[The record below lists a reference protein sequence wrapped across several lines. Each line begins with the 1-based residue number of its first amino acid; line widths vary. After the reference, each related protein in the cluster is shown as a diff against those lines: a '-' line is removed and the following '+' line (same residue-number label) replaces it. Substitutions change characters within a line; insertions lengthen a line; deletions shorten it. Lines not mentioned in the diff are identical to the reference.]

1 MLFISLHPINAM
13 SKYILLTCLLKI
25 CAFNKLKINCPILCV
40 LVFMIN
46 DDNQISTLK
55 IIGSPPNPLWILGKR
70 KWQETL
76 SERHKCTHKPL
87 VLPSL
92 LTYIYEPDSFFS
104 RWQHAVCRI
113 FCKPVLPKN
122 FQYAI
127 LRDWKVDIFI
137 FVIEKKSDILSTKV
151 LFFV

>member
-1 MLFISLHPINAM
+1 MHSINWKSIALY
-13 SKYILLTCLLKI
+13 SK
-25 CAFNKLKINCPILCV
+25 NV
-40 LVFMIN
+40 VFMIN

-55 IIGSPPNPLWILGKR
+55 IIGSPPNPLWIHGKR

-104 RWQHAVCRI
+104 DCNMLSVEFFANLFCPKISNMLFCGIKRSTNSSLHIRKKVTFCQPKSYSSCRFYLYYRCWRKWMI
-113 FCKPVLPKN
+113 
-122 FQYAI
+122 
-127 LRDWKVDIFI
+127 
-137 FVIEKKSDILSTKV
+137 
-151 LFFV
+151 